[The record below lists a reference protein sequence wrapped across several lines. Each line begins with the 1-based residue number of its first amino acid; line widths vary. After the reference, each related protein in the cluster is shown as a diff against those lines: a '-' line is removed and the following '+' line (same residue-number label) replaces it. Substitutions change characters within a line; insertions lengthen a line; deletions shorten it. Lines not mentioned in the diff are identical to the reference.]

1 VEVTGQEARFRAMF
15 AEEAEGRLATL
26 SELLLELERNGEDQE
41 LLSSV
46 FREAHTLKGAAAV
59 VGLADVLRVAHAME
73 EVLEGLRRGDPAT
86 PAAVDALLGAVDGM
100 REMVPAVLAGEDRT
114 GHADRLVAALHDPTP
129 ALEPPP
135 DPEPAP
141 GPPPGPAS
149 APAPGPAQPAPR
161 RERRETVRLRVERLD
176 ELVRLVGEA
185 SAAALRVGRVVT
197 DQLGVEPAG
206 VPELHDLSRILESL
220 QERTL
225 QARMVPFGT
234 IAEPLRRTAR
244 DLARS
249 LGKAVELELRGQE
262 TELDRGVLEQVADP
276 MLHLVRNA
284 IDHGIELPE
293 ARLAAG
299 KPRYGTVRV
308 HAAQLGSEVVVTV
321 ADDGQ
326 GIDLAR
332 VRQQAGE
339 AGDALDGVGDDEAI
353 YAIFRSGLSTAA
365 TVSEVSGRGVGLDV
379 VRASLASVRGRVEVH
394 SEPGTGSEF
403 RLSVP
408 ITLAVLPCLLVEAA
422 GRRFGVPMHSVVS
435 AEAAG
440 WSEDHVEGQ
449 VVIRVRDTI
458 LPVSDLAA
466 TLGVTAGQGGAPAS
480 DSPAVVVASMTRRHA
495 FRVDALLGQ
504 RNVVVKDLG
513 RLLPRLA
520 LLAGA
525 SLEPDGSILLVL
537 DVSGLVDRA
546 RWARSGGAGRPAPS
560 PTPAVPAPA
569 GPASVLVVDDT
580 AVVRELERS
589 ILEEAGYRVRT
600 AAAGRRPPTRTA
612 PRRWPSPP
620 RPAGRRPL
628 PRSCPAL
635 AGWPCPSWSSSTSTR
650 SWSTGSWAGC
660 SGCRPCRWWWPPT
673 ATGPSLGS
681 STSHRP
687 APTSSSLPPPACPGC
702 RWGRPGPS
710 RPAAAA
716 WSSTPTRRTCT
727 GRRPTSC
734 SARSPPPLAGR
745 RSACCSPAWARTARP
760 GCWRCAARGP

>member
-1 VEVTGQEARFRAMF
+1 MEVTGQEARFRAMF

-26 SELLLELERNGEDQE
+26 SELLLELERNGDDQE

-73 EVLEGLRRGDPAT
+73 EVLEGLRRGHRTAT
-86 PAAVDALLGAVDGM
+86 PATVDALLGAVDGM
-100 REMVPAVLAGEDRT
+100 RELVPAVLT
-114 GHADRLVAALHDPTP
+114 GHDRAAQADHLVATLHDPP
-129 ALEPPP
+129 SEAPPP
-135 DPEPAP
+135 DPEPP
-141 GPPPGPAS
+141 GPEALAAPEPAV
-149 APAPGPAQPAPR
+149 APEPTPDPAPPAQLPAQPPAR

-176 ELVRLVGEA
+176 DLVRLVGEA
-185 SAAALRVGRVVT
+185 SAAALRVGRLVT

-206 VPELHDLSRILESL
+206 IPELHELSRILEGL

-234 IAEPLRRTAR
+234 IAEPLRRAAR

-276 MLHLVRNA
+276 LLHLVRNA
-284 IDHGIELPE
+284 IDHGIEPPE

-299 KPRYGTVRV
+299 TPRYGTVKV
-308 HAAQLGSEVVVTV
+308 HATQLGSEVVVTV
-321 ADDGQ
+321 ADDGR

-332 VRQQAGE
+332 VRQRAGE
-339 AGDALDGVGDDEAI
+339 AGDALDGVGDDETI
-353 YAIFRSGLSTAA
+353 YAIFRSGLSTAPA
-365 TVSEVSGRGVGLDV
+365 VSEVSGRGVGLDV
-379 VRASLASVRGRVEVH
+379 VRASLVSVRGRVEVD
-394 SEPGTGSEF
+394 SEPGSGSEF

-422 GRRFGVPMHSVVS
+422 GRRFGIPMHSVVS

-466 TLGVTAGQGGAPAS
+466 TLGVSPGQGEAPAS
-480 DSPAVVVASMTRRHA
+480 DSPAVVLASMTRRHA
-495 FRVDALLGQ
+495 FRVGALLGQ
-504 RNVVVKDLG
+504 RNLVVKDLG

-546 RWARSGGAGRPAPS
+546 RWARSAAGPGRSGDGSGPSGGAGHAVGDNGLGAAHGGGDPPRPPGSA
-560 PTPAVPAPA
+560 A
-569 GPASVLVVDDT
+569 GASVLVVDDT

-589 ILEEAGYRVRT
+589 ILEGAGYRVRT
-600 AAAGRRPPTRTA
+600 AADGRLALVALADTPADLVVTDVEMPNCDGLELTRAIRAKPGLAGLPVVVVTSRSSEADRRLAMEAGADAYLVKGDLDQRTLLEVVGRRLGLAVP
-612 PRRWPSPP
+612 
-620 RPAGRRPL
+620 PAGR
-628 PRSCPAL
+628 
-635 AGWPCPSWSSSTSTR
+635 
-650 SWSTGSWAGC
+650 
-660 SGCRPCRWWWPPT
+660 
-673 ATGPSLGS
+673 
-681 STSHRP
+681 
-687 APTSSSLPPPACPGC
+687 
-702 RWGRPGPS
+702 
-710 RPAAAA
+710 
-716 WSSTPTRRTCT
+716 
-727 GRRPTSC
+727 
-734 SARSPPPLAGR
+734 AGR
-745 RSACCSPAWARTARP
+745 
-760 GCWRCAARGP
+760 

>member
-1 VEVTGQEARFRAMF
+1 MEVTGQEARFRAMF

-86 PAAVDALLGAVDGM
+86 PATVDALLGAVDGM
-100 REMVPAVLAGEDRT
+100 REMVPAVLAGDDRAD
-114 GHADRLVAALHDPTP
+114 HADRLVADLHDPPP
-129 ALEPPP
+129 ALALPP
-135 DPEPAP
+135 DPAPPPSPESVP
-141 GPPPGPAS
+141 GPPPV
-149 APAPGPAQPAPR
+149 QPPPR

-197 DQLGVEPAG
+197 DQLGGEPAG
-206 VPELHDLSRILESL
+206 IPELHDLSRILESL

-284 IDHGIELPE
+284 IDHGIELPD

-332 VRQQAGE
+332 VRQQAGK

-379 VRASLASVRGRVEVH
+379 VRASLASVRGRVEVL

-466 TLGVTAGQGGAPAS
+466 TLGVAGQGQAPAS
-480 DSPAVVVASMTRRHA
+480 DSPAVVLASMTRRHA

-546 RWARSGGAGRPAPS
+546 RWARSNGAGRAAPS
-560 PTPAVPAPA
+560 PSPAVPAPA

-600 AAAGRRPPTRTA
+600 AADGRLALAALADTPADLVVTDVEVPNCDGLELTRAIRAQPALTGLPVVVVTSRSSDADRRLAMDAGADAFLVKGDLDRRTLLEVVGRLLGLAVQPAGGAGR
-612 PRRWPSPP
+612 
-620 RPAGRRPL
+620 
-628 PRSCPAL
+628 
-635 AGWPCPSWSSSTSTR
+635 
-650 SWSTGSWAGC
+650 
-660 SGCRPCRWWWPPT
+660 
-673 ATGPSLGS
+673 
-681 STSHRP
+681 
-687 APTSSSLPPPACPGC
+687 
-702 RWGRPGPS
+702 
-710 RPAAAA
+710 
-716 WSSTPTRRTCT
+716 
-727 GRRPTSC
+727 
-734 SARSPPPLAGR
+734 
-745 RSACCSPAWARTARP
+745 
-760 GCWRCAARGP
+760 

>member
-1 VEVTGQEARFRAMF
+1 MEITGQETRFRAMF

-26 SELLLELERNGEDQE
+26 GELLLELERNGEDQE

-100 REMVPAVLAGEDRT
+100 REMVPAVLAGEERT

-600 AAAGRRPPTRTA
+600 AADGRLALAALADTPADLVVTDVEMPNCDGLELTRAIRGQPALTGLPVVVATSRFSDADRRLAMDAGADAYLVKGDLDRRTLLEVVGRLLGRAVQPAGGAGR
-612 PRRWPSPP
+612 
-620 RPAGRRPL
+620 
-628 PRSCPAL
+628 
-635 AGWPCPSWSSSTSTR
+635 
-650 SWSTGSWAGC
+650 
-660 SGCRPCRWWWPPT
+660 
-673 ATGPSLGS
+673 
-681 STSHRP
+681 
-687 APTSSSLPPPACPGC
+687 
-702 RWGRPGPS
+702 
-710 RPAAAA
+710 
-716 WSSTPTRRTCT
+716 
-727 GRRPTSC
+727 
-734 SARSPPPLAGR
+734 
-745 RSACCSPAWARTARP
+745 
-760 GCWRCAARGP
+760 

>member
-1 VEVTGQEARFRAMF
+1 VEVTGQEARFRAIL

-100 REMVPAVLAGEDRT
+100 REMVPAVLAGEERT

-600 AAAGRRPPTRTA
+600 AADGRLALAALADTPADLVVTDVEMPNCDGLELTRAIRGQPALTGLPVVVVTSRSSDADRRLAMDAGADAYLVKGDLDRRTLLEVVGRLLGRAVQPAGGAGR
-612 PRRWPSPP
+612 
-620 RPAGRRPL
+620 
-628 PRSCPAL
+628 
-635 AGWPCPSWSSSTSTR
+635 
-650 SWSTGSWAGC
+650 
-660 SGCRPCRWWWPPT
+660 
-673 ATGPSLGS
+673 
-681 STSHRP
+681 
-687 APTSSSLPPPACPGC
+687 
-702 RWGRPGPS
+702 
-710 RPAAAA
+710 
-716 WSSTPTRRTCT
+716 
-727 GRRPTSC
+727 
-734 SARSPPPLAGR
+734 
-745 RSACCSPAWARTARP
+745 
-760 GCWRCAARGP
+760 

>member
-100 REMVPAVLAGEDRT
+100 REMVPAVLAGEDRA
-114 GHADRLVAALHDPTP
+114 GHADRLVAALHDPPP

-141 GPPPGPAS
+141 GPPPSPEPAPTP
-149 APAPGPAQPAPR
+149 APAQAAPR

-546 RWARSGGAGRPAPS
+546 RWARSGGAGRAAPP

-600 AAAGRRPPTRTA
+600 AADGRLALAALADTPADLVVTDVEMPNCDGLELTRAIRAQPALTGLPVVVVTSRSSDADRRQAMDAGADAYLVKGDLDRRTLLEVVGRLLGRAVQPAGGAGR
-612 PRRWPSPP
+612 
-620 RPAGRRPL
+620 
-628 PRSCPAL
+628 
-635 AGWPCPSWSSSTSTR
+635 
-650 SWSTGSWAGC
+650 
-660 SGCRPCRWWWPPT
+660 
-673 ATGPSLGS
+673 
-681 STSHRP
+681 
-687 APTSSSLPPPACPGC
+687 
-702 RWGRPGPS
+702 
-710 RPAAAA
+710 
-716 WSSTPTRRTCT
+716 
-727 GRRPTSC
+727 
-734 SARSPPPLAGR
+734 
-745 RSACCSPAWARTARP
+745 
-760 GCWRCAARGP
+760 

>member
-100 REMVPAVLAGEDRT
+100 REMVPAVLAGEDRA
-114 GHADRLVAALHDPTP
+114 GHADRLVAALHDPPP
-129 ALEPPP
+129 ALGPPP

-141 GPPPGPAS
+141 GPPPSPEPAPTP
-149 APAPGPAQPAPR
+149 APAQAAPR

-546 RWARSGGAGRPAPS
+546 RWARSGGAGRAAPS

-600 AAAGRRPPTRTA
+600 AADGRLALAALADTPADLVVTDVEMPNCDGLELTRAIRAQPALTGLPVVVVTSRSSDADRRQAMDAGADAYLVKGDLDRRTLLEVVGRLLGRAVQPAGGAGR
-612 PRRWPSPP
+612 
-620 RPAGRRPL
+620 
-628 PRSCPAL
+628 
-635 AGWPCPSWSSSTSTR
+635 
-650 SWSTGSWAGC
+650 
-660 SGCRPCRWWWPPT
+660 
-673 ATGPSLGS
+673 
-681 STSHRP
+681 
-687 APTSSSLPPPACPGC
+687 
-702 RWGRPGPS
+702 
-710 RPAAAA
+710 
-716 WSSTPTRRTCT
+716 
-727 GRRPTSC
+727 
-734 SARSPPPLAGR
+734 
-745 RSACCSPAWARTARP
+745 
-760 GCWRCAARGP
+760 